1 MIIQILIS
9 ESGEFMRSSSRSS
22 TSSMPLF
29 LVLLCIAFIS
39 ACSNPAPAPCTDA
52 LGCVDISPGAPVK
65 LGVIQ
70 SLSGDT
76 AVLGQEQ
83 IRGLELAL
91 DRRGNALLGREVKL
105 QIEDTGCVAEGGA
118 NAALKIVADPQ
129 VLAIFGTTCSSDAAS
144 AAAIMSK
151 SGLVMISGNNS
162 ASYLTSNRG
171 RKASKWQGGYFRTAP
186 NEESAGPAAARHA
199 FNMGLRKAAL
209 IDDGEIYTKGLTS
222 GFQEEFT
229 RLGGSIVLDASI
241 TPSDPNMG
249 PGLSAV
255 RNAGAELIFFP
266 LFQPDGNNLL
276 LQARS
281 TPDIENVVLM
291 SDGSL
296 IDASFLSA
304 VGNAAKGLCFV
315 GPTPPSKTPETDRLA
330 SEYKTRF
337 GSQPPTIYYVSAFD
351 AAGILFDALEKTAK
365 SLPDGTLRIG
375 RQALREAMYA
385 TRDFKGVSSPMT
397 CNEFGD
403 CAAQSFD
410 VLRLDEPALGLEGL
424 KRNVVFTFSPES

>member
-1 MIIQILIS
+1 
-9 ESGEFMRSSSRSS
+9 
-22 TSSMPLF
+22 
-29 LVLLCIAFIS
+29 
-39 ACSNPAPAPCTDA
+39 
-52 LGCVDISPGAPVK
+52 
-65 LGVIQ
+65 
-70 SLSGDT
+70 
-76 AVLGQEQ
+76 
-83 IRGLELAL
+83 
-91 DRRGNALLGREVKL
+91 
-105 QIEDTGCVAEGGA
+105 
-118 NAALKIVADPQ
+118 
-129 VLAIFGTTCSSDAAS
+129 
-144 AAAIMSK
+144 MSK

-171 RKASKWQGGYFRTAP
+171 RKASKWQAGYFRTAP

-209 IDDGEIYTKGLTS
+209 INDGEIYTKGLTS

-229 RLGGSIVLDASI
+229 RIGGSIVLDASI

-249 PGLSAV
+249 PVLSAV
-255 RNAGAELIFFP
+255 RNAGAELVFFP

-281 TPDIENVVLM
+281 TSGFENVVLM

-304 VGNAAKGLCFV
+304 VG
-315 GPTPPSKTPETDRLA
+315 TPPRACISWGPLRRQNSRRRPPGLNTR
-330 SEYKTRF
+330 TRF
-337 GSQPPTIYYVSAFD
+337 GSKPPTIYYVSAFD

-365 SLPDGTLRIG
+365 PLADGTLRVG

-397 CNEFGD
+397 CNE
-403 CAAQSFD
+403 
-410 VLRLDEPALGLEGL
+410 LGL
-424 KRNVVFTFSPES
+424 RAQASMSCAWMSPLWA